1 MPFRRESLEELRV
14 GLRCQNYTQFSRETG
29 IRRSTLECWRDGK
42 NIPGADRL
50 DELYRIAGQNG
61 VNIGFYVPPES
72 DGNVVISS
80 EELREL
86 RRYERNLKIVRKVLR
101 EPI

>member
-1 MPFRRESLEELRV
+1 MPFRRESLEELRTI
-14 GLRCQNYTQFSRETG
+14 LSCDNYTQFSRETG
-29 IRRSTLECWRDGK
+29 IPRSTLECWRDGK

-72 DGNVVISS
+72 DGNVVISR

-86 RRYERNLKIVRKVLR
+86 RRYKKDLDTVRRILQ
-101 EPI
+101 